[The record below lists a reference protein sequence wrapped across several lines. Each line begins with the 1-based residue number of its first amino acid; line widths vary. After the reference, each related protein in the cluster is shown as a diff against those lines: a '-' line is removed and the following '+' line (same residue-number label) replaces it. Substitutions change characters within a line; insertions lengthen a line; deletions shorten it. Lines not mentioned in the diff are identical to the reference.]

1 MIKTSTGLA
10 AHYAVSGSTKSAFDG
25 GLIKVYDATEEP
37 ATADAAVTGTLIWT
51 ISVNGAGTGLTFEP
65 AAVGRAAVKKASET
79 WCGAT
84 VAGAARYYRFV
95 APGDDGLASTTQK
108 RIQGSC
114 GNTAEADLYL
124 SNPTLVTNASPTA
137 KALSSYS
144 VVLPTN

>member
-10 AHYAVSGSTKSAFDG
+10 AHLAVTGSIKNALDG

-51 ISVNGAGTGLTFEP
+51 LSVNGAGTGLTFEA
-65 AAVGRAAVKKASET
+65 AAVGRGAVKKASET
-79 WCGAT
+79 WSGAT
-84 VAGAARYYRFV
+84 QAGTARYYRFV
-95 APGDDGLASTTQK
+95 AAGDDGAASTTQK
-108 RIQGSC
+108 RVQGSC

-124 SNPTLVTNASPTA
+124 SNPVLTTNASPTA